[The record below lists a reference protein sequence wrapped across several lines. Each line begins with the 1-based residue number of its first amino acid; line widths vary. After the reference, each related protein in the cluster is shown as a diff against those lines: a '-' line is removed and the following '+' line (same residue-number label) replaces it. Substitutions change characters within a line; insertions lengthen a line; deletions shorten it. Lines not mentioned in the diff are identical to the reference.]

1 MNQPTSGLLRKSR
14 KTELP
19 SAVATR
25 VFLASLGA
33 RTVPFA
39 LLSFCAAVVA
49 LAPVAFAQET
59 RATLSGIVT
68 DQSGSVVTK
77 AKIRLANRDT
87 SVAFETATNDAG
99 QYRFLFLNPGIYQL
113 TAEMSGFRTFVRDGI
128 ELHVSQSGV
137 VDVKLQIGQAS
148 ESVTVTSEAPL
159 LESEKADRGL
169 VINNKTVAD
178 LPLNIRN
185 PIMLSA
191 LTPGIIHTSGTQHL
205 NPFSNSG
212 ISSWS
217 INGGR
222 GTNNE
227 FLLDGAPNNA
237 VYNGVNN
244 IAYVPS
250 VDAVEEFKVMT
261 GIFDAQYGRTG
272 GGVVN
277 VSIKSGTNRWHG
289 SGYEFLKRTGLNA
302 NTFANNAKNAER
314 QGNALDQY
322 GLTLGGPIIV
332 PKLYNGK
339 DKSFFFFAYEGYREQ
354 TYYPSESISSVPT
367 VDQRRGD
374 FSKTFDN
381 NRTMY
386 TIYDPLTGRF
396 EGNNWV
402 RTPFAGNRVPSD
414 RISPVAANMIKLYP
428 EPNTTTPGSVDW
440 QNNFFLNPNV
450 GRFDFVNLTARLD
463 HNFGPRERVYG
474 RWSWSDFTQ
483 LRNTNGIPGVAGDY
497 RNGGKR
503 NNGIVIDS
511 ISTLT
516 PATILNFRA
525 ALTYW
530 VEDLAPFGNENFENT
545 QLGFPKTLVDQLP
558 KRNLFPQVSVAS
570 VRSLGHGTG
579 NVTFE
584 PTTVFS
590 LQPNLVFIRGKHTIK
605 AGLDYRLTRYTQLR
619 PGAAAG
625 PYNFDRGFTRRD
637 YLVQDAI
644 SGIGTASFLLGYPQS
659 GSVANVAQPY
669 FQWTYYA
676 PWVQDDIKITRK
688 LTLNVGFRWDIN
700 FSVTER
706 YNRMN
711 YGFFADRIN
720 PITQQIDQ
728 SRFPGFQAKGGIGF
742 AGLDGNPRSPVGK
755 DRNNLQPRFGAA
767 YSLNDRTVLRGGW
780 GIFYL
785 NPTYRGNLNG
795 FSQSTP
801 YVATLDSGRT
811 PANTLSNPFPT
822 GILQPAGAAAGMQ
835 TFLGQG
841 PSFIDPT
848 SRVPYVHQ
856 FSFGIQ
862 RQLPGNILLD
872 AAYVGSR
879 SMAQST
885 TKGFNEVS
893 ADVQARGNPFL
904 GGDQNFLNQQVPNPF
919 AGLIPGTGLNNATTA
934 RSQLLR
940 PYPQFTG
947 FNIEQ
952 LNTGRIWYN
961 SLQVTAT
968 KRYSHGL
975 SFTTTYTLSKN
986 IESIDYLNA
995 QDAKPTRSLA
1005 DFDRTHRLVIAPSYE
1020 LPFGP
1025 GRRFLSGGHPVV
1037 RGIVGGWQG
1046 VFMTVIQSG
1055 DPMSIPGNV
1064 YLLGDPRL
1072 ENPTWDRLFK
1082 TGVIDVNGTVR
1093 NVQQGEQPVYQVR
1106 PPFSQRTTPIR
1117 YGNLRNQWGTTVDA
1131 SLIKNTRIRE
1141 GWNMQF
1147 RVDAFNAFN
1156 TAVFSSDPNL
1166 DPTSPNFGKI
1176 FRDTGQSNFPRNIQL
1191 GLRFVF

>member
-1 MNQPTSGLLRKSR
+1 MSFHKTGSLL
-14 KTELP
+14 
-19 SAVATR
+19 
-25 VFLASLGA
+25 
-33 RTVPFA
+33 FA
-39 LLSFCAAVVA
+39 GILLAAVG
-49 LAPVAFAQET
+49 FAQET
-59 RATLSGIVT
+59 RATLSGTVT
-68 DQSGSVVTK
+68 DASGLVVSG
-77 AKIRLANRDT
+77 AKVRLANPGTGVGFD
-87 SVAFETATNDAG
+87 ATTNEVG
-99 QYRFLFLNPGIYQL
+99 QYRFLFLNPGIYKL
-113 TAEMSGFRTFVRDGI
+113 TTEMAGFRAYVRDNI
-128 ELHVSQSGV
+128 QLHVSQAAII
-137 VDVKLQIGQAS
+137 DVTLQVGQLS
-148 ESVTVTSEAPL
+148 DSVTVTSEAPL

-169 VINNKTVAD
+169 VINHKMVAD

-185 PIMLSA
+185 PIMLSV

-261 GIFDAQYGRTG
+261 GIYDAQYGRTG
-272 GGVVN
+272 GGVIN
-277 VSIKSGTNRWHG
+277 VSIRSGNNAWHG
-289 SGYEFLKRTGLNA
+289 SGYEFLKRTRFNA
-302 NTFANNAKNAER
+302 NTFANNSKAAPR

-322 GLTLGGPIIV
+322 GFTLGGPITV
-332 PKLYNGK
+332 PKLYRGK
-339 DKSFFFFAYEGYREQ
+339 DKSFFFFAFEDYRED

-381 NRTMY
+381 NRALY
-386 TIYDPLTGRF
+386 SIFDPLTGRF

-402 RTPFAGNRVPSD
+402 RTAFPGNVIPAN
-414 RISPVAANMIKLYP
+414 RISPVAANIIKLYP

-440 QNNFFLNPNV
+440 QNNFFLNPNI
-450 GRFDFVNLTARLD
+450 GRFEFLNLTARLD
-463 HNFGPRERVYG
+463 HNFGPRQRIYG

-511 ISTLT
+511 ITTLT
-516 PATILNFRA
+516 PTTVLNLRA

-530 VEDLAPFGNENFENT
+530 VEDLTPFGNQNFNNT
-545 QLGFPKTLVDQLP
+545 QLGFPKSLVDRLP
-558 KRNLFPQVSVAS
+558 KPDLFPQITIAS
-570 VRSLGHGTG
+570 VRSLGHGSG

-590 LQPNLVFIRGKHTIK
+590 LQPNAVLIRGRHTIK
-605 AGLDYRLTRYTQLR
+605 AGLDARMTRYTQLR
-619 PGAAAG
+619 PGSAAG
-625 PYNFDRGFTRRD
+625 TYDFNRGFTRRD
-637 YLVQDAI
+637 YLVQDAL
-644 SGIGTASFLLGYPQS
+644 SGVGAASFLLGYAGS

-669 FQWTYYA
+669 FQWAYYA
-676 PWVQDDIKITRK
+676 PWAQDDIKLTRK
-688 LTLNVGFRWDIN
+688 LTLNFGFRWDIN
-700 FSVTER
+700 LPVTER

-711 YGFFADRIN
+711 YGFFADRVN
-720 PITQQIDQ
+720 PISSQIDQ
-728 SRFPGFQAKGGIGF
+728 TRFPGYKALGGIGF
-742 AGLDGNPRSPVGK
+742 AGTDGNPRSPVAK
-755 DRNNLQPRFGAA
+755 DWNNLQPRVGAA
-767 YSLNDRTVLRGGW
+767 YTITDKTVLRGGY

-785 NPTYRGNLNG
+785 NPTFRGNLNG

-801 YVATLDSGRT
+801 FVASLDSGRT
-811 PANTLSNPFPT
+811 PASTLNDPFPT
-822 GILQPAGAAAGMQ
+822 GILQPAGASTGLQ

-841 PSFIDPT
+841 PSFIDP
-848 SRVPYVHQ
+848 SFRVPYVHQ

-862 RQLPGNILLD
+862 RQLPGNILID

-879 SMAQST
+879 SMAQGT
-885 TKGFNEVS
+885 AKGFNEVGV
-893 ADVQARGNPFL
+893 DVLNRGNPFL
-904 GGDQNFLNQQVPNPF
+904 GGDPNFLNQQVPNPF
-919 AGLIPGTGLNNATTA
+919 AGLIPGTGLNNTTVA
-934 RSQLLR
+934 RTQLLR
-940 PYPQFTG
+940 PFPQFTG

-952 LNTGRIWYN
+952 LNDGRIWYN

-975 SFTTTYTLSKN
+975 AFTSTYTLSKN
-986 IESIDYLNA
+986 IEAIDYLNA
-995 QDAKPTRSLA
+995 QDKAPGRTLT
-1005 DFDRTHRLVIAPSYE
+1005 DWDRTHRWVIAPSYE
-1020 LPFGP
+1020 LPFGK
-1025 GRRFLSGGHPVV
+1025 GRKYLSGAHSIL
-1037 RGIVGGWQG
+1037 RTAAGGWQG
-1046 VFMTVIQSG
+1046 VFTTVIQSG
-1055 DPMSIPGNV
+1055 DPMTIPGNV

-1072 ENPTWDRLFK
+1072 ANPTYDRLFK

-1093 NVQQGEQPVYQVR
+1093 NVAQGESPVYQIR
-1106 PPFSQRTTPIR
+1106 PPFSLRTTPVR
-1117 YGNLRNQWGTTVDA
+1117 YGNLRNQWGTTVDL
-1131 SLIKNTRIRE
+1131 SVIKNTYIRE
-1141 GWNMQF
+1141 GWNLQF
-1147 RVDAFNAFN
+1147 RMDAFNAFN

-1176 FRDTGQSNFPRNIQL
+1176 FRDNGQNNFPRNIQF
-1191 GLRFVF
+1191 GVRFVF